1 MDQSGVLRQRIK
13 CEPKSRPR
21 VKSGFRTDWS
31 TNPIL
36 IQTRIKGYHI
46 EKNIRKCMII
56 SKFLHNNCMAKSI
69 NYVNLVEKTMCVSIL
84 NNSLVFSI
92 CDFFN

>member
-36 IQTRIKGYHI
+36 IQNEIMGYHI
-46 EKNIRKCMII
+46 EKKHKKVYDYFKI
-56 SKFLHNNCMAKSI
+56 LHINCMGKSI
-69 NYVNLVEKTMCVSIL
+69 NYVNLVEKNDVCRYT
-84 NNSLVFSI
+84 
-92 CDFFN
+92 

>member
-36 IQTRIKGYHI
+36 IQNVIMGYHI
-46 EKNIRKCMII
+46 EKKHKKVYDYFKI
-56 SKFLHNNCMAKSI
+56 LHINCMGKSI
-69 NYVNLVEKTMCVSIL
+69 NYVNLVEKNDVCRYT
-84 NNSLVFSI
+84 
-92 CDFFN
+92 

>member
-21 VKSGFRTDWS
+21 VKSGFKTDWS

-36 IQTRIKGYHI
+36 IQNENHGVSYR
-46 EKNIRKCMII
+46 KNIRKCIII
-56 SKFLHNNCMAKSI
+56 SKFLHNNCMGKSI
-69 NYVNLVEKTMCVSIL
+69 NYVNLVEKNDVCKYT
-84 NNSLVFSI
+84 
-92 CDFFN
+92 